1 MTRNSRNIDDPFARQ
16 VIHGLKQRIKELET
30 QIKELRELKNTQQK
44 LYQKMFNELENG
56 DKNDAPS
63 TS

>member
-1 MTRNSRNIDDPFARQ
+1 MTRNSRNIDDPYARQ
-16 VIHGLKQRIKELET
+16 IIHGLKQRIKELET
-30 QIKELRELKNTQQK
+30 QIKDLRELKIAQEK

-56 DKNDAPS
+56 DDAAPS

>member
-1 MTRNSRNIDDPFARQ
+1 MTRNSRNIEDPYARQ
-16 VIHGLKQRIKELET
+16 IIHGLRKRIKELET
-30 QIKELRELKNTQQK
+30 QIKELRELKIAQEK

-56 DKNDAPS
+56 DDAAPS